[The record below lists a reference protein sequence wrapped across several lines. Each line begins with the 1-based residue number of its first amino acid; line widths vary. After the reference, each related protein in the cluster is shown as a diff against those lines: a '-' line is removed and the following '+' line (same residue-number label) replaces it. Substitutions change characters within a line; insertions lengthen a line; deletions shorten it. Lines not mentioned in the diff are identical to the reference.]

1 MRDVPGKGRK
11 RPLATPL
18 TSPPASTATDARTS
32 IDVPTA
38 AGMAAAEL
46 AYPAG
51 TPTGLLVLG
60 HGAGG
65 SIDAP
70 DLRAVTSAA
79 LDAGIAVGRVRQPY
93 LVAGR
98 RAPAPATQLDIA
110 WTAVVE
116 QLRAV
121 LGAQWP
127 GLRVVVGGRSSGAR
141 VACRTAAATGAVG
154 ILALA
159 FPLHPPG
166 HPEKSRAP
174 ELEVDVPLLVLQGAR
189 DPFGGPDQ
197 FPPTVAVHEVS
208 GADHRL
214 AGPALPAAV
223 SVAVS
228 WLAATLAN

>member
-1 MRDVPGKGRK
+1 MRNVPGKGRE
-11 RPLATPL
+11 RSLVSIATPVG
-18 TSPPASTATDARTS
+18 TAEAQ
-32 IDVPTA
+32 VAGPTTA
-38 AGMAAAEL
+38 
-46 AYPAG
+46 PI
-51 TPTGLLVLG
+51 GLLVLG

-70 DLRAVTSAA
+70 DLVAVSAA
-79 LDAGIAVGRVRQPY
+79 ALGAGIAVGRVRQPY

-98 RAPAPATQLDIA
+98 RAPAPAAQLDIA

-116 QLRAV
+116 R
-121 LGAQWP
+121 LGAVFRAEWP
-127 GLRVVVGGRSSGAR
+127 GLRIAVGGRSSGAR
-141 VACRTAAATGAVG
+141 VACRTAGATGAVG

-189 DPFGGPDQ
+189 DPFGGPGQ
-197 FPPTVAVHEVS
+197 FPATVAVHEVI

-214 AGPALPAAV
+214 AGPALAAAV
-223 SVAVS
+223 SVAVE
-228 WLAATLAN
+228 WLMATLAG

>member
-1 MRDVPGKGRK
+1 MRDVPGKGRE
-11 RPLATPL
+11 RPLTHRP
-18 TSPPASTATDARTS
+18 TEVGTTIR
-32 IDVPTA
+32 VPTA
-38 AGMAAAEL
+38 VGLAEAEL
-46 AYPAG
+46 SRPVAA
-51 TPTGLLVLG
+51 PTGLLVLG

-70 DLRAVTSAA
+70 DLRAVTAAA

-116 QLRAV
+116 HLRVV

-127 GLRVVVGGRSSGAR
+127 GLRVLVGGRSSGAR
-141 VACRTAAATGAVG
+141 VACRTSGATGAVG
-154 ILALA
+154 VLALA

-174 ELEVDVPLLVLQGAR
+174 ELEVGVPLLVLQGAR

-197 FPPTVAVHEVS
+197 FPATVAVHEVS

-214 AGPALPAAV
+214 AGPALAAAV

-228 WLAATLAN
+228 WLSATLAS

>member
-1 MRDVPGKGRK
+1 
-11 RPLATPL
+11 
-18 TSPPASTATDARTS
+18 
-32 IDVPTA
+32 
-38 AGMAAAEL
+38 MAEAEL
-46 AYPAG
+46 ARPIAV
-51 TPTGLLVLG
+51 PTGLLVLG

-79 LDAGIAVGRVRQPY
+79 LEVGIAVARVRQPY

-98 RAPAPATQLDIA
+98 RAPAPAAQLDIA

-116 QLRAV
+116 HLGAV
-121 LGAQWP
+121 LLAQWG
-127 GLRVVVGGRSSGAR
+127 GLRVAVGGRSSGAR
-141 VACRTAAATGAVG
+141 VACRTADATGAVG

-166 HPEKSRAP
+166 HPEKSRAA
-174 ELEVDVPLLVLQGAR
+174 ELEVGVPLLVLQGTR

-197 FPPTVAVHEVS
+197 FPPTVAVQEVS

-214 AGPALPAAV
+214 AGPALADAV
-223 SVAVS
+223 SVAVG
-228 WLAATLAN
+228 WLSATLVG

>member
-1 MRDVPGKGRK
+1 VPGKGGERSLI
-11 RPLATPL
+11 P
-18 TSPPASTATDARTS
+18 
-32 IDVPTA
+32 VPTS
-38 AGMAAAEL
+38 AGLAEAEL
-46 AYPAG
+46 ARPAG
-51 TPTGLLVLG
+51 PPTGLLVLG

-79 LDAGIAVGRVRQPY
+79 LGAGIAVARVRQPY

-98 RAPAPATQLDIA
+98 RAPAPAAQLDIA

-116 QLRAV
+116 H
-121 LGAQWP
+121 
-127 GLRVVVGGRSSGAR
+127 LRVLLQAQLPALRVAVGGRSSGAR
-141 VACRTAAATGAVG
+141 VACRTATATGAVG

-174 ELEVDVPLLVLQGAR
+174 ELDVDVPLLILQGAR

-197 FPPTVAVHEVS
+197 FPATVTVHEVS

-214 AGPALPAAV
+214 AGPALAGAV
-223 SVAVS
+223 SVAVD
-228 WLAATLAN
+228 WLSATLAG

>member
-1 MRDVPGKGRK
+1 M
-11 RPLATPL
+11 
-18 TSPPASTATDARTS
+18 
-32 IDVPTA
+32 PTA
-38 AGMAAAEL
+38 VGVAEAEL
-46 AYPAG
+46 ARPVAA
-51 TPTGLLVLG
+51 PTGLLVLG

-70 DLRAVTSAA
+70 DLRAVTDAA

-116 QLRAV
+116 HLRAV

-127 GLRVVVGGRSSGAR
+127 GLRVLVGGRSSGAR
-141 VACRTAAATGAVG
+141 VACRTSGATGAVG
-154 ILALA
+154 VLALA

-174 ELEVDVPLLVLQGAR
+174 ELEVGVPLLVLQGAR

-197 FPPTVAVHEVS
+197 FPATVAVHEVS

-214 AGPALPAAV
+214 ASPALAAAV

-228 WLAATLAN
+228 WLSATLAS

>member
-1 MRDVPGKGRK
+1 VRNVPGKGRE
-11 RPLATPL
+11 RSLISVPT
-18 TSPPASTATDARTS
+18 TIS
-32 IDVPTA
+32 VPTA
-38 AGMAAAEL
+38 VGMAEAEL
-46 AYPAG
+46 ARPVAA
-51 TPTGLLVLG
+51 PTGLLVLG

-79 LDAGIAVGRVRQPY
+79 LGAGIAVARVRQPY

-98 RAPAPATQLDIA
+98 RAPAPAAQLDIA

-116 QLRAV
+116 HLGALLRAD
-121 LGAQWP
+121 WP
-127 GLRVVVGGRSSGAR
+127 GLRVAVGGRSSGAR
-141 VACRTAAATGAVG
+141 VACRTAGATGAVG

-174 ELEVDVPLLVLQGAR
+174 ELEVDVPLLVLQGGR
-189 DPFGGPDQ
+189 DPFGGPEQ
-197 FPPTVAVHEVS
+197 FPTTVAVHEVS

-214 AGPALPAAV
+214 VGPALVGAV

-228 WLAATLAN
+228 WLSATLAST

>member
-1 MRDVPGKGRK
+1 VPGKGRE
-11 RPLATPL
+11 RSL
-18 TSPPASTATDARTS
+18 THPPSQVER
-32 IDVPTA
+32 IQIPTA
-38 AGMAAAEL
+38 VGPADAEL
-46 AYPAG
+46 ALPAAA
-51 TPTGLLVLG
+51 PTGLLVLG

-65 SIDAP
+65 SIETP

-98 RAPAPATQLDIA
+98 RAPAPAAQLDIA
-110 WTAVVE
+110 WTAAVE
-116 QLRAV
+116 HLRGL
-121 LGAQWP
+121 LGAQSP

-141 VACRTAAATGAVG
+141 VACRTAGATGAVG

-166 HPEKSRAP
+166 RPEKSRAP
-174 ELEVDVPLLVLQGAR
+174 ELKVDVPLLVLQGAR

-197 FPPTVAVHEVS
+197 FPAGVTVHEVA

-214 AGPALPAAV
+214 AGPALAAAV
-223 SVAVS
+223 SVAVGWMS
-228 WLAATLAN
+228 ATLAST

>member
-1 MRDVPGKGRK
+1 VRDVPGKSRERSLISIPTAVGAAEAALA
-11 RPLATPL
+11 RPLGA
-18 TSPPASTATDARTS
+18 
-32 IDVPTA
+32 
-38 AGMAAAEL
+38 
-46 AYPAG
+46 
-51 TPTGLLVLG
+51 PTGLLVLG

-65 SIDAP
+65 SIESP
-70 DLRAVTSAA
+70 DLLKVTSVA
-79 LDAGIAVGRVRQPY
+79 LEAGIAVARVRQPY

-110 WTAVVE
+110 WTAAVE
-116 QLRAV
+116 HLGAV
-121 LGAQWP
+121 LRAQWP

-141 VACRTAAATGAVG
+141 VACRTAGATGAVG

-174 ELEVDVPLLVLQGAR
+174 ELEVGVPLLILQGAR

-197 FPPTVAVHEVS
+197 FPARVAVHEVS

-214 AGPALPAAV
+214 AGPALADAV
-223 SVAVS
+223 SVAVG
-228 WLAATLAN
+228 WLSATLATR

>member
-1 MRDVPGKGRK
+1 MRDVPRKGRE
-11 RPLATPL
+11 RSLI
-18 TSPPASTATDARTS
+18 SISTA
-32 IDVPTA
+32 V
-38 AGMAAAEL
+38 GMADAQL
-46 AYPAG
+46 TCPAQA
-51 TPTGLLVLG
+51 PTGLLVLG

-70 DLRAVTSAA
+70 DLLKVTSASV
-79 LDAGIAVGRVRQPY
+79 DAGIAVARVRQPY

-98 RAPAPATQLDIA
+98 RAPAPAAQLDVA

-116 QLRAV
+116 HLGAVLRAE
-121 LGAQWP
+121 WP
-127 GLRVVVGGRSSGAR
+127 GLRMLVGGRSSGAR

-166 HPEKSRAP
+166 HPEKSRAS
-174 ELEVDVPLLVLQGAR
+174 ELEVEVPLLVLQGAR

-197 FPPTVAVHEVS
+197 FPVTVAVHEVI

-214 AGPALPAAV
+214 AGPALATAV
-223 SVAVS
+223 DVAVG
-228 WLAATLAN
+228 WLSATLAS

>member
-1 MRDVPGKGRK
+1 
-11 RPLATPL
+11 
-18 TSPPASTATDARTS
+18 
-32 IDVPTA
+32 
-38 AGMAAAEL
+38 
-46 AYPAG
+46 
-51 TPTGLLVLG
+51 LVLG

-65 SIDAP
+65 SIETP

-98 RAPAPATQLDIA
+98 RAPAPAAQLDVA
-110 WTAVVE
+110 WTAAVE
-116 QLRAV
+116 HLCGV

-127 GLRVVVGGRSSGAR
+127 GLRVLVGGRSSGAR
-141 VACRTAAATGAVG
+141 VACRTAGATGAVG

-197 FPPTVAVHEVS
+197 FPAGVAVHEVT

-214 AGPALPAAV
+214 AGPALA
-223 SVAVS
+223 VAVGVAVGWMS
-228 WLAATLAN
+228 ATLSG